1 MTGSVRAL
9 ARGVWGSRSGRL
21 GAVLSGLVVVAAV
34 VSLVWTP
41 YDPSRVD
48 PAASWAPVGTAHWF
62 GADRL
67 GRDLFSQVLVGA
79 RTTLVVAVAATA
91 IAAVVG
97 VGLALLAT
105 LPPRPVSEGV
115 AHLVDVLLAFPV
127 LLLAMVLAA
136 VYGGSRWT
144 AIVAIGVGAGIG
156 LGRVT
161 RGEVRRVLG
170 ADYVLAARAAGAGRI
185 VRRHVLANIAPT
197 VWVQLS
203 LILGLS
209 VLTEAA
215 LSYLGFGTP
224 PPTPS
229 WGRMLAE
236 LQPYLTLRPLT
247 LLWPGLAV
255 VLTVLGFNL
264 LGDGLR
270 EAGDPRLRER
280 PAADS
285 DGAPHAAPAA
295 PAPPAAHVPPAPA
308 APAASASA
316 GLMAGAVP
324 RARWHR
330 VRGEGRT

>member
-1 MTGSVRAL
+1 MTGSVGAL
-9 ARGVWGSRSGRL
+9 VRGVWGSRSGRL

-91 IAAVVG
+91 IAAAVG

-105 LPPRPVSEGV
+105 LPPRLVAEGV

-170 ADYVLAARAAGAGRI
+170 ADYVLAARAAGAGTGRI
-185 VRRHVLANIAPT
+185 VRRHVLPNIAPT

-229 WGRMLAE
+229 WGRMLSE

-280 PAADS
+280 PAGGS
-285 DGAPHAAPAA
+285 DGAPRTAAAATTPASTT
-295 PAPPAAHVPPAPA
+295 PAPPAPAPMA
-308 APAASASA
+308 AVAPTAGSA
-316 GLMAGAVP
+316 P
-324 RARWHR
+324 RTRLRW
-330 VRGEGRT
+330 VRGEGRA